1 MILAES
7 VSLFLVHVLL
17 TWFMVGLIW
26 TIQVVHYPL
35 MGEVGPERFPKYSE
49 LHNQKITWIVGP
61 VMLLE
66 AGTGA
71 LLFFFGETHGYFLIS
86 LGMLAIVWA
95 STAFVQVPLHT
106 QLGRGFSISVHRA
119 LVRTN
124 WIRTFAW
131 SLRGVL
137 LGVILL
143 GFH

>member
-1 MILAES
+1 MIFAES
-7 VSLFLVHVLL
+7 APLFLVHVLL

-35 MGEVGPERFPKYSE
+35 MGEVGPERFSKYSE

-71 LLFFFGETHGYFLIS
+71 LLFFLGESRSYFLLS

-95 STAFVQVPLHT
+95 STAFVQMPLHT
-106 QLGRGFSISVHRA
+106 QLGRGFSSSVHSA

-137 LGVILL
+137 LGILL
-143 GFH
+143 LD